1 MMSNPLSWEN
11 WKKVYLNKKKNKRA
25 SLERWGLRNLHS
37 VKNLDHIVSEV
48 KKTYLNNN
56 PHIKVTANS
65 VWVDGTPQAKFT
77 VSHYKRVYGSLSAI
91 SGNVTQPNIRS
102 SKDEVL
108 NCELAD
114 LLFIFNEFN
123 NQNGFKRVRAVLLQ
137 GKCADKNNVLP
148 EGPST
153 EKERKLFE
161 LVNRNEKITLYPGTK
176 ASGDAIGAYTLGG
189 HMSGLAD
196 CAKYLM
202 MPKNEKWNYKAP
214 ENTDPYVIGWPE
226 KLTSKSLGET
236 SNYLDAVIHE
246 MLQSQTMGKEVK
258 FDNGAIDRTCEWS
271 AMIEDLLTCYNPV
284 TMKGYDNQRRVYR
297 SSEGI
302 PDHIEGLLL
311 AVNSFYCTK
320 RLRMNYGHYIKYLQY
335 LYRNHHGI
343 KYQRII
349 TNKIKRKIERYI
361 NDFFSERGPIISTII
376 LNIDYH
382 EGESIRG

>member
-1 MMSNPLSWEN
+1 MMTNPLSWEN
-11 WKKVYLNKKKNKRA
+11 WSEVYLNKKHNKRA

-37 VKNLDHIVSEV
+37 VEALDHIVSEV
-48 KKTYLNNN
+48 KNKYLHNN

-77 VSHYKRVYGSLSAI
+77 VSNYKRVYGSLSAI
-91 SGNVTQPNIRS
+91 SGNATQPNIRS

-148 EGPST
+148 DGPST

-161 LVNRNEKITLYPGTK
+161 LVNRNKELTLYPGTK
-176 ASGDAIGAYTLGG
+176 VSGDPIGSYTLGG
-189 HMSGLAD
+189 HVSGLAD

-202 MPKNEKWNYKAP
+202 MPKHEKWNYKAP
-214 ENTDPYVIGWPE
+214 ENIGPYVIGWPE
-226 KLTSKSLGET
+226 SLTSKSLGET

-271 AMIEDLLTCYNPV
+271 AMIEDLLTCYHAV
-284 TMKGYDNQRRVYR
+284 TMKGYDRQRRFYR
-297 SSEGI
+297 SSEDI
-302 PDHIEGLLL
+302 PEHIEGLFFM
-311 AVNSFYCTK
+311 ATN
-320 RLRMNYGHYIKYLQY
+320 NYFNKSIRINYDNYVKYLEC
-335 LYRNHHGI
+335 
-343 KYQRII
+343 KYGVKYKKII
-349 TNKIKRKIERYI
+349 ANKIKDNIGRYI
-361 NDFFSERGPIISTII
+361 DYFFSERGPIISTIVV
-376 LNIDYH
+376 NVNYRED
-382 EGESIRG
+382 ESLRD